1 MKEVKLTD
9 TITFGK
15 HTGKTFNEISNID
28 PDYILWLDE
37 NVKDVKLP
45 KKWIEA
51 VEMDI
56 RERDSELH
64 DILAEHAFDIY

>member
-1 MKEVKLTD
+1 MNKPED

-15 HTGKTFNEISNID
+15 YKGKTFNEIADID
-28 PDYILWLDE
+28 PDYILWIDK

-51 VEMDI
+51 VEMDV

>member
-1 MKEVKLTD
+1 MNALKVKATD

-15 HTGKTFNEISNID
+15 YNGQTFDEIADID
-28 PDYILWLDE
+28 PDYISWLDK

-45 KKWIEA
+45 KKWIEC

-56 RERDSELH
+56 RERDSELR
-64 DILAEHAFDIY
+64 DIISEYRYQ